1 MDLKEKIKALPSSSG
16 IYLMKDSQGTIIYV
30 GKSKN
35 LKNRVSSYFQKSK
48 NRSPKVEK
56 LVMNLKD
63 FEYILT
69 DTEFEAFMLEC
80 KLIKKYKPRYN
91 RLMKNPLAY
100 NFIGISKSEPYPT
113 LEIIYSPFSKDKY
126 IYWGPYS
133 SKGIVEKAVQG
144 IKECCMIMCSNPTKK
159 NSSCLNYSLGLCL
172 GTCLGK
178 VTNEQ
183 YREIIE
189 RIMALFNGSD
199 HSIIEEMER
208 IMLSAS
214 ENFDFETAAK
224 YRDYITALTS
234 ILNKKKVI
242 EFAEEN
248 NGIILVEKLD
258 EEYFKL
264 FIIKGN
270 KILYTERYCLQTT
283 DIQKLVKEVQKSP
296 HNYINPALLKAS
308 IEVNIDEIDEAQI
321 IYSYLKSNK
330 CQYWLI

>member
-16 IYLMKDSQGTIIYV
+16 VYLMKDSQGTIIYV

-113 LEIIYSPFSKDKY
+113 LEIIYSPFYKNKY

-144 IKECCMIMCSNPTKK
+144 IKECCKIMCSNPTKK

-172 GTCLGK
+172 GTCLDK
-178 VTNEQ
+178 VTSEQ

-214 ENFDFETAAK
+214 ENLDFETAAK
-224 YRDYITALTS
+224 YRDYITAVNS

-270 KILYTERYCLQTT
+270 QILYTERYCLQTT